1 MPVNDK
7 CMTPPKVILIRLPV
21 IPPSF
26 NRVAGRNEWEY
37 REQKK
42 RITEHVR
49 LLALQHRPKTPIDKA
64 EVTIRYYF
72 PDARRRD
79 PDNYSGKFLL
89 DGLTKAG
96 IIADDSFQHIA
107 LKLEAEIDKKNPRT
121 ELWIKEAQ

>member
-1 MPVNDK
+1 MSVNDK
-7 CMTPPKVILIRLPV
+7 CMTPPKVIMIRLPF

-26 NRVAGRNEWEY
+26 NCVAGRNEWEY
-37 REQKK
+37 REKKK

-79 PDNYSGKFLL
+79 PDNS
-89 DGLTKAG
+89 AG
-96 IIADDSFQHIA
+96 SSF
-107 LKLEAEIDKKNPRT
+107 
-121 ELWIKEAQ
+121 WMG

>member
-7 CMTPPKVILIRLPV
+7 CMMPPKVVMIRLPF

-37 REQKK
+37 REKKK

-96 IIADDSFQHIA
+96 IIVDDSFQHIT
-107 LKLEAEIDKKNPRT
+107 LKLEADIDKKNPRT
-121 ELWIKEAQ
+121 ELLIKEAL

>member
-1 MPVNDK
+1 
-7 CMTPPKVILIRLPV
+7 MTPPKVILIRLPV

-49 LLALQHRPKTPIDKA
+49 LLALQYRPKSPFDKA
-64 EVTIRYYF
+64 KVTIRYYF

-96 IIADDSFQHIA
+96 IIVDDSFQHIT

>member
-1 MPVNDK
+1 MLPNEI
-7 CMTPPKVILIRLPV
+7 ILIRLPF

-64 EVTIRYYF
+64 IVTIRYYF

-96 IIADDSFQHIA
+96 IIVDDSFNHIT
-107 LKLEAEIDKKNPRT
+107 LRLEAYCDPARPRT
-121 ELWIKEAQ
+121 EIVVEEVPDV